1 MYLKMDRVGY
11 YIFVNLL
18 VNHITNNVVEYRQ
31 FILIFEISR
40 NSCFVHHF
48 VHAIKNNFFCSII

>member
-1 MYLKMDRVGY
+1 MDRVDY

-48 VHAIKNNFFCSII
+48 FQAIKNNFFCSII

>member
-1 MYLKMDRVGY
+1 MDRVDY
-11 YIFVNLL
+11 QIFVNLL

-40 NSCFVHHF
+40 NSCFFHHF
-48 VHAIKNNFFCSII
+48 FHAIKNNFFCSII